1 MTAGLATLLLLLACA
16 PKAPPAV
23 QGGPHA
29 LTVLH
34 TNDIHAHFEP
44 EPAEWLDGRPAIGGF
59 VRLEQEVR
67 TLRAARGKDHTLTL
81 DGGDQLTGTPI
92 TEIEVEGSFGGAMHP
107 LFDEVGYDAWVI
119 GNHEFDK
126 GLENIS
132 RYVQNHPILPL
143 SSNLFKPGSTTPLLS
158 GQEKSHVFEVG
169 GMRVGVIG
177 VTTDRLAGLMNKR
190 DFARLTLLPEATAVQ
205 AEVDRLDPLTD
216 LIIVLSHIGVERDQE
231 LANEVKGIDL
241 IVGAHSHTRLT
252 SALHIGDTYV
262 VQAGSYN
269 RSLGVV
275 DLVEEN
281 DRITELRYELRDLLP
296 GTATVPPDPEIQG
309 LVATYKASVDRIY
322 GERVSE
328 ATGFLGRSYNHES
341 ALGRWITDALRDR
354 SGADIALYNGGGLR
368 ADIAQG
374 PVTRLVLFQCFP
386 FQNAVMQFQL
396 TGKQVLGLVLQ
407 NIAADAD
414 EKRGFLSTS
423 GLTWTWHR
431 NVGAPEVVTAL
442 VGGQPID
449 LSRMYTLVASSY
461 VTEQWQ
467 KHLGG
472 EAEPQHVES
481 LGYND
486 FDVAVEYAR
495 KKPVVDP
502 GDVRGAQ
509 VE

>member
-1 MTAGLATLLLLLACA
+1 MTGLLWLLACA
-16 PKAPPAV
+16 PKTPVVSAE
-23 QGGPHA
+23 GPHA

-44 EPAEWLDGRPAIGGF
+44 EPAEWLEGRPAIGGF

-67 TLRAARGKDHTLTL
+67 ALRTARGKDNTLTL

-92 TEIEVEGSFGGAMHP
+92 TEVEAEGSFGGAMHS

-126 GLENIS
+126 GLDNLS
-132 RYVQNHPILPL
+132 RYVENHPILPL
-143 SSNLFKPGSTTPLLS
+143 SCNLFRLGTTTPLLP
-158 GQEKSHVFEVG
+158 QQQLSHIFKTA
-169 GMRVGVIG
+169 GMRIGVIG
-177 VTTDRLAGLMNKR
+177 VTTDRLAGLMNKH
-190 DFARLTLLPEATAVQ
+190 DFARLTLQPETAAVQ
-205 AEVDRLDPLTD
+205 AEVDRIDPVTD
-216 LIIVLSHIGVERDQE
+216 LIVVLSHIGVERDQA

-252 SALHIGDTYV
+252 SAIQVGATYI

-275 DLVEEN
+275 DLVEE
-281 DRITELRYELRDLLP
+281 DDHITQFSYELRDLLP
-296 GTATVPPDPEIQG
+296 ETATLPPDPEMQG
-309 LVATYKASVDRIY
+309 LVATYKASVDRAY
-322 GERVSE
+322 GERVSD
-328 ATGFLGRSYNHES
+328 ATTFLGRSYNHES

-368 ADIAQG
+368 ADIAPG

-396 TGKQVLGLVLQ
+396 SGKQVLGLVLQ
-407 NIAADAD
+407 NAAADAD

-423 GLTWTWHR
+423 GLTWTWRR
-431 NVGAPEVVTAL
+431 NVGAPEIVAAL

-449 LSRMYTLVASSY
+449 LARDYTIVASSY

-467 KHLGG
+467 KHLGEG
-472 EAEPQHVES
+472 AEPRNVEA
-481 LGYND
+481 LGYTD
-486 FDVAVEYAR
+486 FDAAVAYAR
-495 KKPVVDP
+495 KKPVADP
-502 GDVRGAQ
+502 GDIRSVKID
-509 VE
+509 

>member
-1 MTAGLATLLLLLACA
+1 MTARLGALLLVVACA
-16 PKAPPAV
+16 PKPPPAV
-23 QGGPHA
+23 QDGPHA

-92 TEIEVEGSFGGAMHP
+92 TEIEVEGSFGGAMHA

-132 RYVQNHPILPL
+132 RYVQNHPTLPL
-143 SSNLFKPGSTTPLLS
+143 SSNLLKPGSATPLLPQ
-158 GQEKSHVFEVG
+158 QEKSHIFDIA

-177 VTTDRLAGLMNKR
+177 VTTDRLAGLMNKG
-190 DFARLTLLPEATAVQ
+190 DFALLTLLPEAQAVQ
-205 AEVDRLDPLTD
+205 AEVDLLDPQTD
-216 LIIVLSHIGVERDQE
+216 LIVVLSHIGVERDQT
-231 LANEVKGIDL
+231 LASEVSGIDL

-252 SALHIGDTYV
+252 SALRIGDTYV
-262 VQAGSYN
+262 VQAGSHN
-269 RSLGVV
+269 RSLGIV
-275 DLVEEN
+275 DLVEQD
-281 DRITELRYELRDLLP
+281 DRITEFRYELRDLLP
-296 GTATVPPDPEIQG
+296 NTATVAPDPEIQG
-309 LVATYKASVDRIY
+309 LVATYKASVDRVY

-328 ATGFLGRSYNHES
+328 ATGLLGRSYNHES

-368 ADIAQG
+368 ADLAEG

-386 FQNAVMQFQL
+386 FQNPVMQFRL
-396 TGKQVLGLVLQ
+396 TGQQVLGLVLQ

-423 GLTWTWHR
+423 GLTWTWRR
-431 NVGAPEVVTAL
+431 NVGAPELVTAL
-442 VGGQPID
+442 VGGQP
-449 LSRMYTLVASSY
+449 LHLTRMYTLVASSY

-472 EAEPQHVES
+472 EAQPQDLEP
-481 LGYND
+481 LGYTD

-495 KKPVVDP
+495 KHPVVDP
-502 GDVRGAQ
+502 GDIRGAQ